1 MKNQEIKKNLEEILL
16 IIKNKFN
23 EIQKLKPNNKIIDI
37 FETMILN
44 LEKEIIRLKDG
55 KNC

>member
-1 MKNQEIKKNLEEILL
+1 MKNQEIKKTLEETLL
-16 IIKNKFN
+16 VIKNKFN
-23 EIQKLKPNNKIIDI
+23 EIQKLRPNNKIIDI

-55 KNC
+55 KNS